1 MDGEIVEVIDA
12 EVRRLPK
19 RKRKKSERYRQYEDA
34 KKAFQNHFST
44 REFEYFCRAVARK
57 YGI

>member
-1 MDGEIVEVIDA
+1 MDGEIMEVIDA

-19 RKRKKSERYRQYEDA
+19 RKRKKSERYQQYEDA
-34 KKAFQNHFST
+34 KKAFQNRFSA

>member
-1 MDGEIVEVIDA
+1 MVGEIMEVIDA

-19 RKRKKSERYRQYEDA
+19 RKRKKSERYQQYEDA
-34 KKAFQNHFST
+34 KKAFQNRFSAL
-44 REFEYFCRAVARK
+44 EYEYFCRAVARK